1 MGHGTAI
8 PFEGRAGRL
17 IYDAHYW
24 AVFWSLTLGCS
35 YRASGRSNFPRTGP
49 ALVLANHQCFLDPIL
64 ISLAAGRPLTFL
76 ARSPLFTGG
85 IFDYLIR
92 TYGAVP
98 IDGDNA
104 RDGIRVA
111 LDCLK
116 RGRAVLVFPEGERT
130 FTGEMT
136 PFKAGVALLIEKAKV
151 PVVPVGLAGAFAMWP
166 RTDFWPGCAPLM
178 LPSNGKGV
186 AVHVGEP
193 IPPERWNGM
202 KRDAI
207 IAGLE
212 SEIGRAKAAAESIRR
227 R

>member
-1 MGHGTAI
+1 MGRGAAL

-64 ISLAAGRPLTFL
+64 ISLAAGRPLAFL
-76 ARSPLFTGG
+76 ARSTLFTGG
-85 IFDYLIR
+85 TFDYMIR

-98 IDGDNA
+98 IDRDNA
-104 RDGIRVA
+104 RDGIRVT
-111 LDCLK
+111 LDCLNQ
-116 RGRAVLVFPEGERT
+116 GRAVLVFPEGERT
-130 FTGEMT
+130 FTGDMT

-151 PVVPVGLAGAFAMWP
+151 PVVPVGLAGAFALWP
-166 RTDFWPGCAPLM
+166 RTDYWPGLSPLV

-186 AVHVGEP
+186 AVHVGKP
-193 IPPERWNGM
+193 IPPDRWKGM
-202 KRDAI
+202 KRDAMI
-207 IAGLE
+207 EELE
-212 SEIGRAKAAAESIRR
+212 SEIGRAKAAAEAIRR
-227 R
+227 K